1 MSSGQGQNRING
13 DKVEA
18 ARLSIFSNSTLTVLK
33 LIVGI
38 LSGSVSVLSEAVH
51 SASDLMASIIAFFSV
66 RVSDQP
72 ADKEHPYGHGKV
84 ESLSG
89 LAEAFL
95 IVFAGAYIVYESIEK
110 LIHKSASPR

>member
-1 MSSGQGQNRING
+1 MPDNIAHLNPPAN
-13 DKVEA
+13 KTAA
-18 ARLSIFSNSTLTVLK
+18 ARLSIYSNSTLTVLK

-38 LSGSVSVLSEAVH
+38 ASGSVSVLSEAAH
-51 SASDLMASIIAFFSV
+51 SASDLMASFIAFFSV

-89 LAEAFL
+89 LAEALLIFL
-95 IVFAGAYIVYESIEK
+95 AAAYIIYESIHK
-110 LIHKSASPR
+110 LV